1 MLNNEAILPSVHVY
15 VVETKNSNFVLKR
28 KI

>member
-15 VVETKNSNFVLKR
+15 VVEIKNSNFVLKR